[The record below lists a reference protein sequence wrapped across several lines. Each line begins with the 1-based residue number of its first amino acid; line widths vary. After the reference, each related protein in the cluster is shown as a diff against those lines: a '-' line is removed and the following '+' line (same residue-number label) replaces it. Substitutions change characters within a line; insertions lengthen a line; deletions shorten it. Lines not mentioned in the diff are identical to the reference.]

1 MPANRLL
8 NKHKFIGELKMD
20 AIELFDK
27 YAGVD
32 VKNKDLPLM
41 DRDHFIK
48 AIAEIISSPVEPEVI
63 KKPAGNFITVIDE
76 KEIKVEWEKFD
87 ELQEVLHLTGDT
99 RIYIGQYYDNSK
111 TWQVGYESD
120 LIMMFECEKRFRNK
134 LKCREYVEKKVIRF
148 AKQLNKMLD
157 TNAQDLMVDKR
168 IKKFYTEGQEEK
180 KDDWFVPDK
189 EKK

>member
-1 MPANRLL
+1 MKTA
-8 NKHKFIGELKMD
+8 KEFWEEKFDESPQSD
-20 AIELFDK
+20 ADK
-27 YAGVD
+27 LAVA
-32 VKNKDLPLM
+32 M
-41 DRDHFIK
+41 M
-48 AIAEIISSPVEPEVI
+48 AEYGDYISSPVEPEVI

-180 KDDWFVPDK
+180 KDDGFVPDK
-189 EKK
+189 KKK